1 MPLHN
6 FQYDRF
12 PTGTYFCIVV
22 FILQEMQL
30 YVANARGDKEQ
41 GPDNAYDRP
50 FVQLDLA
57 DLFKQ
62 PRPTP

>member
-1 MPLHN
+1 M
-6 FQYDRF
+6 
-12 PTGTYFCIVV
+12 
-22 FILQEMQL
+22 
-30 YVANARGDKEQ
+30 ANARGDKEQ